1 MYNNPWMQYETID
14 NHGRELRKK
23 ADAYR
28 LARLTRRD
36 RYGPMQRVASAVA
49 ALFSRTPAQRA
60 APITQT
66 REVER
71 IRSPQADLL
80 NRAA

>member
-1 MYNNPWMQYETID
+1 MNINPWIHTQMLED
-14 NHGRELRKK
+14 RGRELRKR
-23 ADAYR
+23 ADGYR

-36 RYGPMQRVASAVA
+36 RYGPMQRVAAAVA
-49 ALFSRTPAQRA
+49 ALISRTPVQRA